1 MGGSASGNSVWR
13 VEVRAIDVLS
23 HTVGLSIGS
32 ELMEMDPNGLSQ
44 TTVGSELFGGD
55 SVVSGVE
62 AVRGSLD
69 TILNTIERREIVS
82 ALKRTNGQ
90 RTLAA
95 KELGI
100 SRSRLYRRMEALG
113 IDPRDVGL
121 GHGL

>member
-1 MGGSASGNSVWR
+1 
-13 VEVRAIDVLS
+13 
-23 HTVGLSIGS
+23 
-32 ELMEMDPNGLSQ
+32 MEMDPNGLPQS
-44 TTVGSELFGGD
+44 TVGSELFGGD

>member
-1 MGGSASGNSVWR
+1 
-13 VEVRAIDVLS
+13 
-23 HTVGLSIGS
+23 
-32 ELMEMDPNGLSQ
+32 MEMDPNGLSQ

-55 SVVSGVE
+55 GVASAAD

-121 GHGL
+121 GHGP

>member
-1 MGGSASGNSVWR
+1 
-13 VEVRAIDVLS
+13 
-23 HTVGLSIGS
+23 
-32 ELMEMDPNGLSQ
+32 MEMDPNGVSYR
-44 TTVGSELFGGD
+44 TASDENPSMTGVSPSSEP
-55 SVVSGVE
+55 
-62 AVRGSLD
+62 VRGSLD

-113 IDPRDVGL
+113 IDPREVGV
-121 GHGL
+121 GH

>member
-1 MGGSASGNSVWR
+1 
-13 VEVRAIDVLS
+13 
-23 HTVGLSIGS
+23 
-32 ELMEMDPNGLSQ
+32 MEMDPNGLPQS
-44 TTVGSELFGGD
+44 TVGSELFGVD
-55 SVVSGVE
+55 SVASGAD

-121 GHGL
+121 GHSL

>member
-1 MGGSASGNSVWR
+1 MG
-13 VEVRAIDVLS
+13 
-23 HTVGLSIGS
+23 
-32 ELMEMDPNGLSQ
+32 MDPNGLTQS
-44 TTVGSELFGGD
+44 TVGSERLGGEH
-55 SVVSGVE
+55 VSSGTE

-82 ALKRTNGQ
+82 ALRRTNGQ

-113 IDPRDVGL
+113 IDPREVGL
-121 GHGL
+121 GHGM

>member
-1 MGGSASGNSVWR
+1 
-13 VEVRAIDVLS
+13 
-23 HTVGLSIGS
+23 
-32 ELMEMDPNGLSQ
+32 MEMDPNGLSQ

>member
-1 MGGSASGNSVWR
+1 
-13 VEVRAIDVLS
+13 
-23 HTVGLSIGS
+23 
-32 ELMEMDPNGLSQ
+32 MEMDPNGLPQS
-44 TTVGSELFGGD
+44 TVGSELFGGD
-55 SVVSGVE
+55 SVVSGAE

>member
-1 MGGSASGNSVWR
+1 MEMETRGLS
-13 VEVRAIDVLS
+13 RAI
-23 HTVGLSIGS
+23 IGS
-32 ELMEMDPNGLSQ
+32 EQ
-44 TTVGSELFGGD
+44 VAGD
-55 SVVSGVE
+55 SVMSGAE

-121 GHGL
+121 GRGL

>member
-1 MGGSASGNSVWR
+1 M
-13 VEVRAIDVLS
+13 
-23 HTVGLSIGS
+23 
-32 ELMEMDPNGLSQ
+32 ELDPNGV
-44 TTVGSELFGGD
+44 TYRTVGGENPAASTLASSPEP
-55 SVVSGVE
+55 
-62 AVRGSLD
+62 VRGSLD

-113 IDPRDVGL
+113 IDPREVGI
-121 GHGL
+121 GHEA

>member
-1 MGGSASGNSVWR
+1 
-13 VEVRAIDVLS
+13 
-23 HTVGLSIGS
+23 
-32 ELMEMDPNGLSQ
+32 MEMDPNGLTQS
-44 TTVGSELFGGD
+44 TVGSQQLGSESAPPG
-55 SVVSGVE
+55 SE

-82 ALKRTNGQ
+82 ALRRTNGQ

-113 IDPRDVGL
+113 IDPREVGL
-121 GHGL
+121 GQGM

>member
-1 MGGSASGNSVWR
+1 
-13 VEVRAIDVLS
+13 
-23 HTVGLSIGS
+23 
-32 ELMEMDPNGLSQ
+32 MEMDPNGLSQ
-44 TTVGSELFGGD
+44 STVGSGQFGGD
-55 SVVSGVE
+55 SVVSGAE

-121 GHGL
+121 GQSL

>member
-1 MGGSASGNSVWR
+1 
-13 VEVRAIDVLS
+13 
-23 HTVGLSIGS
+23 
-32 ELMEMDPNGLSQ
+32 MEMDPNGLPQS
-44 TTVGSELFGGD
+44 TVGSELFRGD
-55 SVVSGVE
+55 SVVSEAE

-121 GHGL
+121 GHDL

>member
-1 MGGSASGNSVWR
+1 
-13 VEVRAIDVLS
+13 
-23 HTVGLSIGS
+23 
-32 ELMEMDPNGLSQ
+32 MEMDPNGLSQ
-44 TTVGSELFGGD
+44 STVGSEQFGGD
-55 SVVSGVE
+55 GVLSGTE

-121 GHGL
+121 VHGL